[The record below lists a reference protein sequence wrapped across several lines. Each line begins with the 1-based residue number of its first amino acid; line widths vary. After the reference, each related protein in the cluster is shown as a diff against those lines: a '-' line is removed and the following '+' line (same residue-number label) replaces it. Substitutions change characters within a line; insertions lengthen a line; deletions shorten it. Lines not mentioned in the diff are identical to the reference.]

1 MNSYRFRKVLILVCL
16 CSIGLVLSCSKAT
29 RLPSEAP
36 SVSTEERIEEK
47 WGIRVE
53 GIRHSAAGYILDF
66 RYRVLDPE
74 KASHLV
80 TRKNKPYLIDEATGI
95 ICEVPTPPKVGPLRQ
110 TSVQPKSNVVYFILF
125 ANPGKRVQAGDKVT
139 VVIGDLRVEGLVV
152 Q

>member
-1 MNSYRFRKVLILVCL
+1 MFRNVWIIVCVSVIGFVL
-16 CSIGLVLSCSKAT
+16 GCSKAT
-29 RLPSEAP
+29 RLPSEAL
-36 SVSTEERIEEK
+36 SVTTEDIIEEK

-66 RYRVLDPE
+66 RYRILDPE
-74 KASHLV
+74 KASRLI

-95 ICEVPTPPKVGPLRQ
+95 VCEVPNPPKVGPLRQ
-110 TSVQPKSNVVYFILF
+110 TSVQPKSDVVYFILF
-125 ANPGKRVQAGDKVT
+125 ANPGKRIQTGDKVT